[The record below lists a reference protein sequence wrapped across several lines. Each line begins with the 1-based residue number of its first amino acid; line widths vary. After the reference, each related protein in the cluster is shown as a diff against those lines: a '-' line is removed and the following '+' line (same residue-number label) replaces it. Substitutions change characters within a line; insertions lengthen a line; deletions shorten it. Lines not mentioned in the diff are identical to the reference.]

1 VFRVIVPADDQ
12 LSTNENDSENIES
25 ADEEEE
31 QEDDGNEMG
40 EEVVDDNN
48 GEEDEDAEDGATEAE
63 AETEDGGDQYVVA
76 VLSFLLLIIFFVL
89 GSRTRCIW
97 RILKKLFRTFEFL
110 AIVSFNVL
118 LFIKISI
125 PTLKKCGVYQ
135 ADLVDTYLKKT
146 YKGLPFLPK

>member
-1 VFRVIVPADDQ
+1 MFRVIVPADDQ

-31 QEDDGNEMG
+31 QEDDGNETG
-40 EEVVDDNN
+40 EEVVNDND
-48 GEEDEDAEDGATEAE
+48 GEEDEDAEEVMTEAE
-63 AETEDGGDQYVVA
+63 AETEDSGDQYVVV
-76 VLSFLLLIIFFVL
+76 VLLFFTINPFFVL
-89 GSRTRCIW
+89 GSRTLCIW
-97 RILKKLFRTFEFL
+97 RILKKLFRMFEFL
-110 AIVSFNVL
+110 AILSFNVL

>member
-12 LSTNENDSENIES
+12 LSMNENDSENIES

-31 QEDDGNEMG
+31 QEDDGNETG
-40 EEVVDDNN
+40 EEVVNDND
-48 GEEDEDAEDGATEAE
+48 GEEDEDAEEVMTEAE
-63 AETEDGGDQYVVA
+63 AETEDSGDQYVCR
-76 VLSFLLLIIFFVL
+76 FIIFTINPFFVL
-89 GSRTRCIW
+89 GSRTLCIW